1 MSCCDARFL
10 GQACG
15 CDAEREQD
23 EREWQRRKKE
33 IAAREGWIRADER
46 RLIVAD
52 LRMLGERA
60 ELMGGAVGKGAQAA
74 LLDAADRYERGDH
87 HR

>member
-33 IAAREGWIRADER
+33 IAAREDWIRADER
-46 RLIVAD
+46 RLIAAFI
-52 LRMLGERA
+52 RTAPRA
-60 ELMGGAVGKGAQAA
+60 GGALISVDSSGDIAR
-74 LLDAADRYERGDH
+74 LADDIERGEHAKGDG
-87 HR
+87 

>member
-1 MSCCDARFL
+1 L

-46 RLIVAD
+46 AAIVED
-52 LRMLGERA
+52 LRAQENGIWSRLDTRTA
-60 ELMGGAVGKGAQAA
+60 GAVVGELRK
-74 LLDAADRYERGDH
+74 LADRYERGEH
-87 HR
+87 AKEGG

>member
-46 RLIVAD
+46 RLIVAF
-52 LRMLGERA
+52 LRRFARNIGGDTPMAIAA
-60 ELMGGAVGKGAQAA
+60 ETI
-74 LLDAADRYERGDH
+74 ERGEH
-87 HR
+87 AKEGG

>member
-52 LRMLGERA
+52 LRRLA
-60 ELMGGAVGKGAQAA
+60 EVARQNDLSGGYA
-74 LLDAADRYERGDH
+74 LDKAADRYERGEDKEG
-87 HR
+87 R